1 MTLIGGDLSVGVV
14 GVVVVPRMVAPMLAA
29 VVAEVVAAVVAA
41 VVITG
46 GVCCPWCCAIARM
59 VARPP
64 GLCGWLGCCRRCRR
78 RWSTSLAPP
87 PWWGRVGSTGG
98 RSLPWPRLSV

>member
-1 MTLIGGDLSVGVV
+1 VSPNSEGELLTLIGGDLSVGVV

-46 GVCCPWCCAIARM
+46 GVCCPWCCAGVSPLLWTRD
-59 VARPP
+59 
-64 GLCGWLGCCRRCRR
+64 
-78 RWSTSLAPP
+78 
-87 PWWGRVGSTGG
+87 
-98 RSLPWPRLSV
+98 